1 MRMPSAA
8 LFMIRLRPLS
18 DVRAAGDLVWF
29 QPALDCLRALRR
41 ETDPRLREFFA
52 DDAPLYIARAPGRLD
67 VMGGIADYSGAH
79 VPELPLACST
89 AVLLQ
94 RQGAPRCDV
103 VTRRGEAWHF
113 FRVELP
119 PVVDRD
125 GSLGAPA
132 KLATWFVGREAD
144 RWASYVVGVV
154 QLCLQRAA
162 RQGRGAAP
170 GLRLLIDSTVPEG
183 RGVASSA
190 ALEGATGAAGGAGC
204 GIRMPAAG

>member
-29 QPALDCLRALRR
+29 QPPLDRLRALRR

-79 VPELPLACST
+79 VLELPLACSI

-94 RQGAPRCDV
+94 RQDTPRCDV
-103 VTRRGEAWHF
+103 ATRRGERWHF
-113 FRVELP
+113 LSVELP
-119 PVVDRD
+119 PVVDTA

-132 KLATWFVGREAD
+132 KLATWFAGREAD
-144 RWASYVVGVV
+144 RWAGYVVGVV
-154 QLCLQRAA
+154 QYFLQRAA
-162 RQGRGAAP
+162 RQGRGGAA
-170 GLRLLIDSTVPEG
+170 GLRLLVYS
-183 RGVASSA
+183 
-190 ALEGATGAAGGAGC
+190 
-204 GIRMPAAG
+204 